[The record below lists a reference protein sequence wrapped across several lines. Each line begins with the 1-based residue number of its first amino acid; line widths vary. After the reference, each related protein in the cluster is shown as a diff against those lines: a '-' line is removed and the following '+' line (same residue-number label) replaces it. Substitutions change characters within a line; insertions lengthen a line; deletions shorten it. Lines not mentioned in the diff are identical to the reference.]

1 MGPKWPSPNIICITA
16 VLIQINLHPF
26 SWYCQFSCYT
36 TEQEEEWSGRH
47 TPWDMHTMWMQLL
60 APVVSLQNS
69 MGACASIVHKL
80 HSKNV
85 ECAFSSQA
93 VTCSLELSKCCRLV
107 FFSWLGPV
115 YTFTTVTETRFKY
128 SLCST
133 FLTVGVYGLQLFF
146 FGFKWMKG
154 WSVFARFPLIECTS
168 LWSLCEQ
175 RLQQGYV
182 DPIIVS

>member
-1 MGPKWPSPNIICITA
+1 MDLLHHQTVDGGPTIKWTWTTNCSETMGPKWPSPNIICITA

-107 FFSWLGPV
+107 FFFLAWSCLYFYYCNRNQIQILPLFYFFNGGSIWIA
-115 YTFTTVTETRFKY
+115 
-128 SLCST
+128 T
-133 FLTVGVYGLQLFF
+133 FL
-146 FGFKWMKG
+146 
-154 WSVFARFPLIECTS
+154 
-168 LWSLCEQ
+168 LW
-175 RLQQGYV
+175 V
-182 DPIIVS
+182 